1 MRGSGSSK
9 SGYGTVNDDFEDA
22 SSLGRDVESQMAS
35 PRDDSHHHRAS
46 SSSRYY
52 LNNKPQQHY
61 HYHHHNKRDSN
72 RTIATRV
79 AILSV
84 AAMASL
90 AVVQKTTEKTLQGGP
105 AASALGPRHE
115 ILGSVDDIKPSPND
129 GGLNENNNEDVKTMD
144 RDASASAAAASEMDV
159 VSDGSE
165 IASSSSAATTMSSL
179 MPKFDWK
186 KTRSSLWEKRD
197 FASLDMKKKIKNL
210 MMHSSSSSSRG
221 KDDEEEDEVA
231 GEDDEGE
238 RERSRSGNDASSSSS
253 SSRLPSLGASRGSK
267 RGGSKNN
274 EKDSKSSGV
283 ASLGGKSKI
292 EDDIGFDSLLKN
304 PPKKKVEKPKP
315 KPKVVEKPKKED
327 KKKKESSKKKEE
339 KKSDDEEKEEAQ
351 KEVVPEKPQPY
362 DSTDMLSKIPTST
375 TLSAADI
382 LAREGQDASSL
393 LVDDAP
399 NDTEDAL
406 SQDIGLSLD
415 DNVATPSAGTL
426 AAASAATTADAF
438 QSQQPTV
445 TLVPQQQ
452 VQPATTTATTIESSS
467 ATLPTPEPPIITSSS
482 FSNGVVPPR
491 PPMVVDSSASTTTT
505 TDETSSSGPDLSS
518 MDVLPDDNVNLD
530 VDDPSGR
537 VSSDQ
542 EDADEEEE
550 DRARGHVD
558 DEEDIVVADDDD
570 SENAADE
577 ESAPTEQEEA
587 VVQEVP
593 AVEEPAPTEQP
604 APEQQQQE
612 QQQQQQQVEMQQQ
625 QQLPQQQLQQ
635 QQLQQQQQFYQPQQQ
650 QPINFQPKI
659 IIPKQKSSRRK
670 NTNGQLQQ
678 QQSLGVSQEDLEE
691 KMEEAS
697 ANAVGNVVDAFVG
710 KLDNAANA
718 ARAGPKAVERSLSP
732 MDRLTE
738 SIARILNDKEE
749 ENKERRSSRRRYD
762 YDDDYD
768 YDERDE
774 RDRRR
779 RRDDRRRDDYDYD
792 ERDYRRREDRQSLGE
807 PMSTEERLN
816 QKMRDLGVEDAIA
829 EKQRRED
836 DARMGEMIKQKL
848 SLMDPDIVED
858 KPYLEPTQLEM
869 NQIVERTLKK
879 LGIEDIAKREKDT
892 KMEEKLEQIIAEKF
906 DKMGLNNDDDD
917 DEEDNLA
924 PFRKGKKASR
934 IEKRVQK
941 AVAGIEN
948 KLYAN
953 TFGQFNGNQQMQ
965 PQMGIPMVQQPY
977 GYQPQPVLYDQFGR
991 PVVTAPQPY
1000 VQQQPQEIPGH
1011 TEKDRTEDAI
1021 QRMEALFESKM
1032 KEKDQPSPSTSSASA
1047 YARAKVSSSARGDD
1061 DMPSNLDDISLDD
1074 DVLSNKRE
1082 TGGADEEPDLEALRK
1097 EVAQVVAQ
1105 SIEEKQAAAQK
1116 QVLTAEQQLK
1126 EKLDSWKTN
1135 EATKDMDADFQ
1146 AMQQSETQPTAS
1158 TTSLKTDVQS
1168 AADKVKAMLL
1178 GGNGAD
1184 LTSSSDSMV
1193 PTATASVVPDAA
1205 GAAVVPQQQQQ
1216 VQQVPVATQQAQ
1228 QQQPVATLVDPSTG
1242 QPVMA
1247 TQPAAVAVPA
1257 TTAATAV
1264 TPTTEVPAVEAA
1276 VPTGEVVEEKPA
1288 KKEKKPKKLSDM
1300 DIIMG
1305 GLNDDD
1311 DDDDKSSKKSKKSS
1325 KKAKKDPWG
1334 DDIKSSKADK
1344 DEKADEDSSAVA
1356 SKDDSVLDNIGGD
1369 DDVDSI
1375 LADYEAAK

>member
-1 MRGSGSSK
+1 MRGSGGSK
-9 SGYGTVNDDFEDA
+9 SGYGTVNDNDDA
-22 SSLGRDVESQMAS
+22 SLGRDVESQMAS
-35 PRDDSHHHRAS
+35 RDEHHHRRATSSLSSSS
-46 SSSRYY
+46 SSSRYH
-52 LNNKPQQHY
+52 LNNKPQHY
-61 HYHHHNKRDSN
+61 YKRDSN

-90 AVVQKTTEKTLQGGP
+90 AVVRKTTEKTLRGGP
-105 AASALGPRHE
+105 AAGPRHE
-115 ILGSVDDIKPSPND
+115 ILGSVDDIKPPSPND
-129 GGLNENNNEDVKTMD
+129 TNNNGGLNENNVD
-144 RDASASAAAASEMDV
+144 RDASAGAASEMDV
-159 VSDGSE
+159 VRDGSE
-165 IASSSSAATTMSSL
+165 IASSSSSSAAMSTL

-197 FASLDMKKKIKNL
+197 FPSLDMKKKIKNL
-210 MMHSSSSSSRG
+210 MMHSSSSSSSRAE
-221 KDDEEEDEVA
+221 DDEEEDEVA

-267 RGGSKNN
+267 QGVSKNN
-274 EKDSKSSGV
+274 KKDITSSGV
-283 ASLGGKSKI
+283 ASLGGKNKI

-393 LVDDAP
+393 LVNDAP

-406 SQDIGLSLD
+406 SQDIGLILD

-445 TLVPQQQ
+445 TLEPQQ
-452 VQPATTTATTIESSS
+452 SSS

-518 MDVLPDDNVNLD
+518 MDVLPDDDVNLD

-542 EDADEEEE
+542 EDEDEEEE

-570 SENAADE
+570 SESAADE

-593 AVEEPAPTEQP
+593 AVEEPAPAEQP

-625 QQLPQQQLQQ
+625 QQQQVEMQQQQQLPQQQL
-635 QQLQQQQQFYQPQQQ
+635 QQQQFYQPQQQ

-670 NTNGQLQQ
+670 NSNGQLQQ

-792 ERDYRRREDRQSLGE
+792 ERDYRRREDRQTLGE

-991 PVVTAPQPY
+991 LVVTAPQPY

-1047 YARAKVSSSARGDD
+1047 YARAKVSPSARGDD
-1061 DMPSNLDDISLDD
+1061 DMPSNLDDISLDDDDD

-1146 AMQQSETQPTAS
+1146 AMQQTETQPTAS
-1158 TTSLKTDVQS
+1158 TTSLTTDVQS

-1184 LTSSSDSMV
+1184 LTSSSDSVV
-1193 PTATASVVPDAA
+1193 PTATAAVVPDAA

-1216 VQQVPVATQQAQ
+1216 AQQVPVATQQAQ

-1247 TQPAAVAVPA
+1247 TQPAAVAVPV

-1264 TPTTEVPAVEAA
+1264 TPTTEEPAVEAA
-1276 VPTGEVVEEKPA
+1276 VPTGEVVKEKPA

-1344 DEKADEDSSAVA
+1344 EEKADEDSSAVA

>member
-1 MRGSGSSK
+1 
-9 SGYGTVNDDFEDA
+9 
-22 SSLGRDVESQMAS
+22 
-35 PRDDSHHHRAS
+35 
-46 SSSRYY
+46 
-52 LNNKPQQHY
+52 
-61 HYHHHNKRDSN
+61 
-72 RTIATRV
+72 
-79 AILSV
+79 
-84 AAMASL
+84 
-90 AVVQKTTEKTLQGGP
+90 
-105 AASALGPRHE
+105 
-115 ILGSVDDIKPSPND
+115 
-129 GGLNENNNEDVKTMD
+129 
-144 RDASASAAAASEMDV
+144 
-159 VSDGSE
+159 
-165 IASSSSAATTMSSL
+165 
-179 MPKFDWK
+179 
-186 KTRSSLWEKRD
+186 
-197 FASLDMKKKIKNL
+197 
-210 MMHSSSSSSRG
+210 
-221 KDDEEEDEVA
+221 
-231 GEDDEGE
+231 
-238 RERSRSGNDASSSSS
+238 
-253 SSRLPSLGASRGSK
+253 
-267 RGGSKNN
+267 
-274 EKDSKSSGV
+274 
-283 ASLGGKSKI
+283 
-292 EDDIGFDSLLKN
+292 
-304 PPKKKVEKPKP
+304 
-315 KPKVVEKPKKED
+315 
-327 KKKKESSKKKEE
+327 
-339 KKSDDEEKEEAQ
+339 
-351 KEVVPEKPQPY
+351 
-362 DSTDMLSKIPTST
+362 
-375 TLSAADI
+375 
-382 LAREGQDASSL
+382 
-393 LVDDAP
+393 
-399 NDTEDAL
+399 
-406 SQDIGLSLD
+406 
-415 DNVATPSAGTL
+415 
-426 AAASAATTADAF
+426 
-438 QSQQPTV
+438 
-445 TLVPQQQ
+445 
-452 VQPATTTATTIESSS
+452 
-467 ATLPTPEPPIITSSS
+467 
-482 FSNGVVPPR
+482 
-491 PPMVVDSSASTTTT
+491 
-505 TDETSSSGPDLSS
+505 
-518 MDVLPDDNVNLD
+518 
-530 VDDPSGR
+530 
-537 VSSDQ
+537 
-542 EDADEEEE
+542 
-550 DRARGHVD
+550 
-558 DEEDIVVADDDD
+558 
-570 SENAADE
+570 
-577 ESAPTEQEEA
+577 
-587 VVQEVP
+587 
-593 AVEEPAPTEQP
+593 
-604 APEQQQQE
+604 
-612 QQQQQQQVEMQQQ
+612 
-625 QQLPQQQLQQ
+625 
-635 QQLQQQQQFYQPQQQ
+635 
-650 QPINFQPKI
+650 
-659 IIPKQKSSRRK
+659 
-670 NTNGQLQQ
+670 
-678 QQSLGVSQEDLEE
+678 
-691 KMEEAS
+691 
-697 ANAVGNVVDAFVG
+697 
-710 KLDNAANA
+710 
-718 ARAGPKAVERSLSP
+718 

-792 ERDYRRREDRQSLGE
+792 ERDYRRREDRQTLGE

-991 PVVTAPQPY
+991 LVVTAPQPY

-1011 TEKDRTEDAI
+1011 TEKDRAEDAI

-1061 DMPSNLDDISLDD
+1061 DMPSNLDDISLDDDD

-1146 AMQQSETQPTAS
+1146 AMQQTETQPTAS
-1158 TTSLKTDVQS
+1158 TTSLTTDVQS

-1184 LTSSSDSMV
+1184 LTSSSDSVV
-1193 PTATASVVPDAA
+1193 PTATAAVVPDAA
-1205 GAAVVPQQQQQ
+1205 GAAVVPQQQ
-1216 VQQVPVATQQAQ
+1216 QQAQ

-1247 TQPAAVAVPA
+1247 TQPAAVAVPV

-1264 TPTTEVPAVEAA
+1264 TPTTEEPAVEAA
-1276 VPTGEVVEEKPA
+1276 VPTGEVVKEKPA

-1344 DEKADEDSSAVA
+1344 EEKADEDSSAVA